1 MRAFFDHFLR
11 ASKDVLNAI
20 TKALINEDSRDISVT
35 AGPGLITLLDL
46 ALYRANEGELTA
58 TISSANDLL
67 NVIFEIKRAAHTL
80 SKGAHDFERDLW
92 NSPDNEDVGK
102 DSLTHTERE
111 ELEWAVE
118 STLRFAY
125 LAIESCNSA
134 IDSITT
140 DCLSKSANLSGS
152 RSESLLTL
160 SNPVGLDAGI
170 EDNVSESRSSK
181 TAMRILIDEFSRN
194 FISSNI
200 NIKRMAQEA
209 VSVKLDSESSP
220 KTQMDLSGLDAW
232 ETPRLIC
239 PDYVWATEVISVC
252 SRSVRILSKHQC
264 VLSFANFT
272 AASGYN
278 CWSKFPSSVYRTME
292 LLVKLLKPELVD
304 SLEIFKASVESNAVV
319 SRRLHV
325 VKYEYRA
332 PFRAF
337 LEAHEKMLAS
347 PSTDLIKTYLKLHG
361 EQNPKAP
368 TTTPRDLKLK
378 RNSLETS
385 LRELMHNIR
394 FVEAIE
400 LEHRCEL
407 LELAMAEMI
416 FPFTELAR
424 FIEAKK
430 VRLMHYKVHVDDAT
444 SFYSLLRNLRVL
456 FVNSEPTVAEIQPL
470 LVDLQETLKI
480 TKHGG
485 EKNPESIDDAD
496 STKLDHFLRRV
507 NYLLDLTKV
516 KGGFQL
522 PDKNNSEVLTSLLR
536 TCTCTWDPEIFK
548 AQFQDWCDYVNVQHE
563 IVQNDEFEEFS
574 ENMQQTEME
583 LGLALASKSSLEMLK
598 MRLGIMERDR
608 QSRFEL
614 LQEVVQDVSLRE
626 LGCKITLTP
635 LRPES
640 ILELPYS
647 SVLGVFGQKL
657 VTEGLSMP
665 IG

>member
-125 LAIESCNSA
+125 LTIESCNSA

-368 TTTPRDLKLK
+368 TTAPRDLKLK

-385 LRELMHNIR
+385 LRELMQNTR

-583 LGLALASKSSLEMLK
+583 LGLALSSKSSLEMLK

>member
-125 LAIESCNSA
+125 LTIESCNSA

-140 DCLSKSANLSGS
+140 DCLSKSANLSGF

-385 LRELMHNIR
+385 LRELMHNTR

-470 LVDLQETLKI
+470 LVDLQETLKN

>member
-140 DCLSKSANLSGS
+140 DFLSKSANLSGS

-170 EDNVSESRSSK
+170 EDNVSESRSLK
-181 TAMRILIDEFSRN
+181 TAMRILIDEFSRK

-385 LRELMHNIR
+385 LRELMQNTR

-470 LVDLQETLKI
+470 LVDLQETLKN

-583 LGLALASKSSLEMLK
+583 LGLALSSKSSLEMLK

>member
-125 LAIESCNSA
+125 LTIESCNSA

-140 DCLSKSANLSGS
+140 DCLSKSANLSGF

-368 TTTPRDLKLK
+368 TTAPRDLKLK

-385 LRELMHNIR
+385 LRELMQNTR

-444 SFYSLLRNLRVL
+444 SFYSLLRVSQEENRL
-456 FVNSEPTVAEIQPL
+456 FP
-470 LVDLQETLKI
+470 
-480 TKHGG
+480 
-485 EKNPESIDDAD
+485 
-496 STKLDHFLRRV
+496 
-507 NYLLDLTKV
+507 
-516 KGGFQL
+516 
-522 PDKNNSEVLTSLLR
+522 
-536 TCTCTWDPEIFK
+536 
-548 AQFQDWCDYVNVQHE
+548 
-563 IVQNDEFEEFS
+563 
-574 ENMQQTEME
+574 
-583 LGLALASKSSLEMLK
+583 
-598 MRLGIMERDR
+598 
-608 QSRFEL
+608 
-614 LQEVVQDVSLRE
+614 
-626 LGCKITLTP
+626 
-635 LRPES
+635 
-640 ILELPYS
+640 
-647 SVLGVFGQKL
+647 
-657 VTEGLSMP
+657 
-665 IG
+665 